1 MANWYALAAEAC
13 VLPHQ
18 HVTVADAPCQQM
30 VLPDVVALQVSP
42 ETRYRWIDYS
52 SLDAQ
57 ATWLL
62 RESLEFKLRNMPV
75 EACKHLS
82 ANPHF
87 KVCATMWDLYTQ
99 NWLPFGEILV
109 DMERNGM
116 LVDKE
121 QLRVAE
127 TLATEHQKTSENA
140 FRSWA
145 IQRCEDARWMN
156 VGSGAQVRCPGRLP
170 TRQRTVIDALALH
183 AHRSDSCSMPA

>member
-1 MANWYALAAEAC
+1 
-13 VLPHQ
+13 
-18 HVTVADAPCQQM
+18 M
-30 VLPDVVALQVSP
+30 VLPDVVSLQVSP
-42 ETRYRWIDYS
+42 ETRHRWIDYS

-62 RESLEFKLRNMPV
+62 RESLECKLRNMPV
-75 EACKHLS
+75 EACRYLS
-82 ANPHF
+82 ANKHF
-87 KVCATMWDLYTQ
+87 KTSSTMWDFYTQ

-127 TLATEHQKTSENA
+127 TLATEHQKTSEDA

-145 IQRCEDARWMN
+145 IQRCEDARYMN
-156 VGSGAQVRCPGRLP
+156 VGSGAQVRVRSSY
-170 TRQRTVIDALALH
+170 QRISAVLTCTALAPTGPSAPVCWLGG
-183 AHRSDSCSMPA
+183 AKARRASCALGARVQGAER